1 MSSSSSTAPAVG
13 SRVRVTTSDGARR
26 AFLLCV
32 HDATVE
38 VEYETG
44 GEAVVPL
51 SAISALLPF
60 EDALPRGADETAV
73 AYAERCKSEGNS
85 LYKLRD
91 ASAAAARYA
100 DGANALQQAAP
111 VAVGGRA
118 LVKCGNRVRGAFVT
132 CMDVATADVEY
143 ESAAATA
150 SSSTALALADDGDDD
165 EAEEEDGVSLERLT
179 PIHPT
184 HGALQCALT
193 LNLARCA
200 ILRSDWNVAMV
211 RAARAERIAAHD
223 GDDEPPDA
231 SLGLRRSSLHVGARA
246 ACGAGRFRRAT
257 ALATLLLEAPRP
269 AGVSAEEG
277 ERDAR
282 RLLRDIERQKGETQ
296 RSNRRLAKSV
306 ASWVQTAMAGG
317 GGGVEQLESGVAEE
331 GRVEEEEDSAAGGGG
346 AGACPGLFTKA
357 LAVVAAAMLVGA
369 RLS

>member
-1 MSSSSSTAPAVG
+1 MSASSSTAPAVG

-26 AFLLCV
+26 ALLLCV

-44 GEAVVPL
+44 GEAVVPI

-60 EDALPRGADETAV
+60 EYSLERGADETAI

-132 CMDVATADVEY
+132 CMDGATADVEY
-143 ESAAATA
+143 ERAAATA
-150 SSSTALALADDGDDD
+150 SSTALALADDGDDD

-223 GDDEPPDA
+223 GGDEPPDA

-331 GRVEEEEDSAAGGGG
+331 GRVEEEEEDSAAGGGS
-346 AGACPGLFTKA
+346 ACPGLFTKA

>member
-26 AFLLCV
+26 ALLLCV
-32 HDATVE
+32 HEATVE
-38 VEYETG
+38 VEYENS

-60 EDALPRGADETAV
+60 EDSLERAADETAV

-100 DGANALQQAAP
+100 DGANALQQDAP
-111 VAVGGRA
+111 VAIGGRA

-132 CMDVATADVEY
+132 CMDGATADVEY
-143 ESAAATA
+143 ERAAATA
-150 SSSTALALADDGDDD
+150 SSTALALADDGDDD
-165 EAEEEDGVSLERLT
+165 EAEEEDGVSLERIT

-223 GDDEPPDA
+223 GGDEPPDA
-231 SLGLRRSSLHVGARA
+231 SLGLPLVAPRGRAPRR
-246 ACGAGRFRRAT
+246 AGRFRRAT
-257 ALATLLLEAPRP
+257 ALATLLLGAAAR
-269 AGVSAEEG
+269 GVSAEG

-317 GGGVEQLESGVAEE
+317 GGGGEQLESGVAEE
-331 GRVEEEEDSAAGGGG
+331 GRVEEEEDSAGGG
-346 AGACPGLFTKA
+346 GACPGLFTKA
-357 LAVVAAAMLVGA
+357 LAVVAAAMLFGA
-369 RLS
+369 RLR